1 MILWYI
7 VFFNFSEML
16 VIQLSEEKTPTNFR
30 TLWQKERKGNVLFND
45 TLNTFYFYGYMVEEG
60 TVLFNDALNIFY
72 F

>member
-7 VFFNFSEML
+7 VFLNFSEML
-16 VIQLSEEKTPTNFR
+16 VIQLSEEKNPTNFC
-30 TLWQKERKGNVLFND
+30 TLWQKERKGTVLFND

-60 TVLFNDALNIFY
+60 NVLFNDALNIFY